1 MKKFLVGML
10 CLAVCGS
17 VALASCAKKEED
29 TEVKEEKE
37 IVLNFTDDYE
47 EPAPVFEYHFSGGE
61 ATLIAYHPENAAEGE
76 ELPTDIVLPEKPV
89 RIKTETVEE
98 PAVVDGKNVII
109 KKKVEV
115 EDDKEYE
122 LVAIEDGAFA
132 GNTAITS
139 VVIPDTV
146 NAIGAGAFQGCT
158 ALKSVTLP
166 ASLEKINDFT
176 FNGCSAL
183 VQLNIPEG
191 VESVGLFA
199 FGEYFDQIPWYKNL
213 PATSVIVGDGVLLKY
228 KGTAADVVYGNEVK
242 AVAYYAFT
250 ESAATSVTFTNA
262 TESFDAQAFYRST
275 AVVKLPSTSNSISE
289 LKMNSVKVETYE
301 APEEPEVV
309 EEELAEAPAE
319 ETVE

>member
-1 MKKFLVGML
+1 MKKFLIGML
-10 CLAVCGS
+10 CLAVCGGI
-17 VALASCAKKEED
+17 ALTSCAKKEEND
-29 TEVKEEKE
+29 EVKVEKD

-61 ATLIAYHPENAAEGE
+61 ATLVAYHPENAAEGE

-89 RIKTETVEE
+89 RIKAETVEE
-98 PAVVDGKNVII
+98 PAVVDDKNVII

-115 EDDKEYE
+115 ADDKEYV
-122 LVAIEDGAFA
+122 LVGIEDGAFA
-132 GNTAITS
+132 GNTDITS

-146 NAIGAGAFQGCT
+146 TAIGTGAFQGCT

-176 FNGCSAL
+176 FNGCSSL
-183 VQLNIPEG
+183 EELNIPEG

-213 PATSVIVGDGVLLKY
+213 PASSVIVGDGVLLKY
-228 KGTAADVVYGNEVK
+228 KGVAADVVYGKEVK
-242 AVAYYAFT
+242 SVAYYAFT
-250 ESAATSVTFTNA
+250 DSAATSVTFTNA
-262 TESFDAQAFYRST
+262 TEDFDTQAFYRSS
-275 AVVKLPSTSNSISE
+275 AVVKLPSNSNKINE

-301 APEEPEVV
+301 AV
-309 EEELAEAPAE
+309 EEE
-319 ETVE
+319 VV